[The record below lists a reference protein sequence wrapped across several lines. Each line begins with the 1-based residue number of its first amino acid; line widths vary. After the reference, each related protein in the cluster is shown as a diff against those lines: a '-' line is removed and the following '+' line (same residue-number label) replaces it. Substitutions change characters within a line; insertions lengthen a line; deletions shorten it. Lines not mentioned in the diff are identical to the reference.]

1 MCRCRAR
8 PARPLSRRGQRAR
21 PRGWAR
27 AGSGAYAC
35 FLSAPR
41 YVLPLR
47 KPPPQIARTVVR
59 KCPPAGASWPTSL
72 VVQGHPSPV
81 DRRTS
86 ARRTARA
93 DRRAPGREPM
103 GGPSWLVDG
112 NRRIFVL
119 RSTPYK
125 GALGGLRNYWICVT
139 RQVPECWGEREM
151 TTDSGGRILVVDG
164 DEGFRK
170 YVCELFES
178 IGYRTR
184 QLTSGAAVLP
194 TVADERPAAI
204 LLDVQLPDL
213 NGYEVCRE
221 LRNRYGDSIAIV
233 FISGERTEAL
243 DRAGGLLLGADDYL
257 IKPVDS
263 GELIARVRR
272 LVDSPRSNGQP
283 ASSNEKL
290 ESLTQREHEVLD
302 LLAEGLRQEEIASR
316 LVISPKTVATHIQRI
331 LGKLEVRSRAE
342 AVSVVLREDR
352 DVSRHDANAPLD
364 ALG

>member
-1 MCRCRAR
+1 MAPCGSVFVADDAQSCA
-8 PARPLSRRGQRAR
+8 LISRLLR
-21 PRGWAR
+21 R
-27 AGSGAYAC
+27 AGYATRELSSGEQ
-35 FLSAPR
+35 
-41 YVLPLR
+41 VLQAAAAELP
-47 KPPPQIARTVVR
+47 
-59 KCPPAGASWPTSL
+59 SL
-72 VVQGHPSPV
+72 VVLNV
-81 DRRTS
+81 NL
-86 ARRTARA
+86 
-93 DRRAPGREPM
+93 PG
-103 GGPSWLVDG
+103 
-112 NRRIFVL
+112 
-119 RSTPYK
+119 
-125 GALGGLRNYWICVT
+125 
-139 RQVPECWGEREM
+139 
-151 TTDSGGRILVVDG
+151 
-164 DEGFRK
+164 
-170 YVCELFES
+170 
-178 IGYRTR
+178 
-184 QLTSGAAVLP
+184 
-194 TVADERPAAI
+194 
-204 LLDVQLPDL
+204 L

-302 LLAEGLRQEEIASR
+302 LLAEGLRQEEIASK

-352 DVSRHDANAPLD
+352 DVSGHDANAPLD